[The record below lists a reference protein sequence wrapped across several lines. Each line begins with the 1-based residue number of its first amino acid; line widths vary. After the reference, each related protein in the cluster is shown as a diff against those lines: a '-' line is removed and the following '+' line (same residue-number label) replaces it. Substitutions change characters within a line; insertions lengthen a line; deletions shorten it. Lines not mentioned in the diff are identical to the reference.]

1 MNASPGQPAHPSCPP
16 TPTLGQPPTPHP
28 PPPTHPYL
36 EWGHLMCSHSLRW
49 ASRFILR
56 RGGQLGLLGHRT
68 GL

>member
-1 MNASPGQPAHPSCPP
+1 MNANPGPLAHPPAHPPP
-16 TPTLGQPPTPHP
+16 PRVAHTHP

>member
-1 MNASPGQPAHPSCPP
+1 MNASPGPP
-16 TPTLGQPPTPHP
+16 TLLPTRPCPRTAPLSP

>member
-1 MNASPGQPAHPSCPP
+1 MTASPGLPPPAPAPP
-16 TPTLGQPPTPHP
+16 RPWPRPGLPA
-28 PPPTHPYL
+28 PPTHPYL

-56 RGGQLGLLGHRT
+56 RGGQLGLLGQRT

>member
-1 MNASPGQPAHPSCPP
+1 MPAQANL
-16 TPTLGQPPTPHP
+16 PTLLPTHSHPGKDPTPHP

>member
-1 MNASPGQPAHPSCPP
+1 MPARPPPPALLPAHHHPRAAPAR
-16 TPTLGQPPTPHP
+16 P

>member
-1 MNASPGQPAHPSCPP
+1 MAAQAPPPILLPVHPHPGAAP
-16 TPTLGQPPTPHP
+16 THP